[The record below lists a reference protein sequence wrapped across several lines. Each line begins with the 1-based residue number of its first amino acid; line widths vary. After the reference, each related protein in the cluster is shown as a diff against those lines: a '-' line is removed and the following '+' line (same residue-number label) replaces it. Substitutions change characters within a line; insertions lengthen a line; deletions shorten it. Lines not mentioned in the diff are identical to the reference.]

1 MHIPDGFLDTK
12 TWISTYALS
21 AGALAYSIKK
31 SKEVLEDKLIPKLGI
46 MAAFIFAAQ
55 MVNFPVAGGTSGH
68 LLGAALATVLLG
80 PVSGCLILSTV
91 LVIQC
96 LAFQDGGL
104 TALGGNIFNMAVLGV
119 ITAYAAYSLLSKVLT
134 GTVGRNIS
142 VFLAAW
148 LSVVIA
154 AFGATVELAASNTI
168 PFSVALPAM
177 VGVHMLIGIG
187 EGLITVAVVNF
198 VEKVGF
204 IDKTAKIKNGV
215 RTNV

>member
-12 TWISTYALS
+12 TWVSTYALS

-55 MVNFPVAGGTSGH
+55 MVNFPIAGGTSGH

-119 ITAYAAYSLLSKVLT
+119 ITAYLVYSLLAKVIP
-134 GTVGRNIS
+134 GTTGRNIS
-142 VFLAAW
+142 IFLASW
-148 LSVVIA
+148 SSVVVA

-168 PFSVALPAM
+168 PFSVAFPAM
-177 VGVHMLIGIG
+177 IGIHMLIGIG

-204 IDKTAKIKNGV
+204 VDATAKSKSGV
-215 RTNV
+215 KTNV

>member
-55 MVNFPVAGGTSGH
+55 MVNFPIAGGTSGH

-119 ITAYAAYSLLSKVLT
+119 ITAYAAYSLLSKILT

-154 AFGATVELAASNTI
+154 AFGATMELAASNTI

-177 VGVHMLIGIG
+177 VGVHLLIGIG

-215 RTNV
+215 RSNV